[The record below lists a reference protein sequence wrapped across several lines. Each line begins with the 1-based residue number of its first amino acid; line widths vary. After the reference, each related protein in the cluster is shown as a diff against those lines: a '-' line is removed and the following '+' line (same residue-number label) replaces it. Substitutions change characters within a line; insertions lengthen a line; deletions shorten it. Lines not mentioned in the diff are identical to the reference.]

1 MKPRALNHPS
11 NAWKHVAFNRT
22 TETAAPDRPRKKP
35 KRPSPITL
43 RLTPDER
50 ARLEELAQS
59 MTLSAYIRMVLF
71 AEEVS
76 PRKSSKR
83 APIKDH
89 EALAQVLALLG
100 QSKIANNLNQLS
112 KAANAGALLVDQHT
126 LDDLNEAYVHI
137 CTMRQELITALGLKA
152 N

>member
-11 NAWKHVAFNRT
+11 NAWQRVAFNRT
-22 TETAAPDRPRKKP
+22 TESTQPTRSRPKA

-43 RLTPDER
+43 RLTPAER
-50 ARLEELAQS
+50 EKLEELAQS

-71 AEEVS
+71 ADDVS

-100 QSKIANNLNQLS
+100 HSKIANNLNQLS

-126 LDDLNEAYVHI
+126 LDDLNEAYFHV

-152 N
+152 S